1 MKFPFKLPSFLIN
14 KYLLA
19 LMAFAV
25 WMLFF
30 DSNNILVQSERRS
43 ELQQLE
49 RSKTFY
55 AAEIEKERKF
65 SQDLKANPVT
75 IEKYARERYLMKRDN
90 EDLYLVPEDSTT
102 VE

>member
-1 MKFPFKLPSFLIN
+1 MKFKIPSFLRN

-19 LMAFAV
+19 LIAFAV

-30 DSNNILVQSERRS
+30 DSNNLIIQAERRS
-43 ELQQLE
+43 ELRQLE
-49 RSKTFY
+49 KSKAFY
-55 AAEIEKERKF
+55 AAEIEKERQF
-65 SQDLKANPVT
+65 SQDLKANSAT

-102 VE
+102 TE